1 MLDYKVLSQLIIL
14 ERNILGFNGKRSIVF
29 LEYIV
34 RSLNITTQGITLRLL
49 GIRTAP
55 TQLRYALIEVN
66 NGDCNL
72 INTDDESQIKVPAGM
87 NDFSEMLSWQKDEI
101 DRIIRQNQDVEK
113 IILKIGEYGRS
124 DTKSSRLAA
133 YFDAVVILAAKE
145 ANITIET
152 KIYNQL
158 GTKRAQVKA
167 HAEDR
172 VGRTGKYWNEQI
184 ADAIVAAWSGR

>member
-1 MLDYKVLSQLIIL
+1 M
-14 ERNILGFNGKRSIVF
+14 
-29 LEYIV
+29 
-34 RSLNITTQGITLRLL
+34 TLKLL

-55 TQLRYALIEVN
+55 TQLRYALIEV
-66 NGDCNL
+66 
-72 INTDDESQIKVPAGM
+72 DDGNCSLVNSNSESLIKVPAGM

-113 IILKIGEYGRS
+113 ILLKIGEYGRS

-145 ANITIET
+145 ANIPVQT

-158 GTKRAQVKA
+158 ATKRNQVKG
-167 HAEDR
+167 HAEER
-172 VGRTGKYWNEQI
+172 VGRTEKYWNEQI
-184 ADAIVAAWSGR
+184 ADSIVAAWSGRNL